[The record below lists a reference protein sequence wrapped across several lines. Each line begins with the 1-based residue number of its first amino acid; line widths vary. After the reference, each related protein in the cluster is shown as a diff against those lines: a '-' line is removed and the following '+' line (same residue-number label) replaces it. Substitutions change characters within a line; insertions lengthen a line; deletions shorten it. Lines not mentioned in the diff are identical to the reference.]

1 MYLKSPMLKLMTDA
15 GNRYTKLAVFQDKRI
30 INQVRVKNEDL
41 STAFIEEWKYADAKS
56 EYVFISSVSAN
67 EDKLQKIFEDLGY
80 KTLTRRDVAGFPVA
94 IRYTTPETLGFDR
107 IAAACGAWYLYK
119 GSPLLIID
127 AGTSMTVDFV
137 DEQGGYMG
145 GAISPGLDMRF
156 RALHEYTGR
165 LPLVTPDAEAMVTGT
180 STAGSINAG
189 AYIGMVFE
197 IQGFISHYELNNK
210 KLKIIMTGGDA
221 ELLQMRLK
229 KTIFAEPNLVL
240 IGLNEILDNQ
250 IARR

>member
-1 MYLKSPMLKLMTDA
+1 LYLKCPMLKLMTDA
-15 GNRYTKLAVFQDKRI
+15 GNRYTKLALFQDKRI
-30 INQVRVKNEDL
+30 VNQTRIKNEDL
-41 STAFIEEWKYADAKS
+41 NRTSVGEWMKDF
-56 EYVFISSVSAN
+56 ERPGYVFVSSVSAR
-67 EDKLQKIFEDLGY
+67 EDKLCKLFEEPGVTIF
-80 KTLTRRDVAGFPVA
+80 TRSDVKHFPVT
-94 IRYTTPETLGFDR
+94 IDYLTPQTLGFDR
-107 IAAACGAWYLYK
+107 IAAACGAFFLYQ

-137 DEQGGYMG
+137 DENGVYRG

-156 RALHEYTGR
+156 RALHEFTER
-165 LPLVTPDAEAMVTGT
+165 LPLIEPNPTAVATGK
-180 STAGSINAG
+180 STDGSINAG

-197 IQGFISHYELNNK
+197 IQGFINHYELNYK

-221 ELLQMRLK
+221 ELLQMQLK

-240 IGLNEILDNQ
+240 IGLNEILDSQ